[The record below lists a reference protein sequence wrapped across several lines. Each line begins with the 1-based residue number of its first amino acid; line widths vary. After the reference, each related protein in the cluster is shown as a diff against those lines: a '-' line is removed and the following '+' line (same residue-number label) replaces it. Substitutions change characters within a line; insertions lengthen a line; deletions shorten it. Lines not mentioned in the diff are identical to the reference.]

1 MERVIKVARMQ
12 LINKWVFIGLPLL
25 ILGCAF
31 VFSLAIF
38 WIVRENGG
46 EGTMYGG
53 GAQAPMWYF
62 LALGIQ
68 ALTLTFPFSQAMS
81 VSRRSFYL
89 GTVLLFGV
97 CVLALSVFYYL
108 MGLLEKATGGW
119 WMDARFFAL
128 EWVADNNGA
137 VQIGF
142 YFVLMV
148 LLFMVGFLIATIYM
162 RWRTTGLLVF
172 FIALGVLLLGVI
184 ALLTFNQ
191 LWGNFWTWALTWTA
205 AGVTLWGGVVAVVM
219 AGGSYLTLRKAT
231 VA

>member
-1 MERVIKVARMQ
+1 MERIIKVARMQ

-25 ILGCAF
+25 ILGCSFAF
-31 VFSLAIF
+31 SMAIF
-38 WIVRENGG
+38 WIVREAGG
-46 EGTMYGG
+46 EGVVYGG

-68 ALTLTFPFSQAMS
+68 ALTYTFPFSQAMS

-89 GTVLLFGV
+89 GTVLLFGA
-97 CVLALSVFYYL
+97 CALALSVFYYL
-108 MGLLEKATGGW
+108 MGLVEKATGGW
-119 WMDARFFAL
+119 WLDSRFFAL
-128 EWVADNNGA
+128 EWVADNNAA

-148 LLFMVGFLIATIYM
+148 LLFMIGFLIATIYM
-162 RWRTTGLLVF
+162 RWRTTGMLVF
-172 FIALGVLLLGVI
+172 FIGLAVLLLGAV
-184 ALLTFNQ
+184 ALLTFREA
-191 LWGNFWTWALTWTA
+191 WGDFWTWAMTWTA
-205 AGVTLWGGVVAVVM
+205 ASVTLWGAVVAIVL

>member
-1 MERVIKVARMQ
+1 MERVIKVVRMQ

-25 ILGCAF
+25 ILGCSF
-31 VFSLAIF
+31 IFSLAIF
-38 WIVRENGG
+38 WIVREAGA
-46 EGTMYGG
+46 EGAVYGG

-89 GTVLLFGV
+89 GTVLLFSA
-97 CVLALSVFYYL
+97 CALALSIFYYL
-108 MGLLEKATGGW
+108 MGLVEKATGGW
-119 WMDARFFAL
+119 WLDSRFFAL
-128 EWVADNNGA
+128 EWIADNNAA
-137 VQIGF
+137 VQVGF

-148 LLFMVGFLIATIYM
+148 LLFMIGFLIATIYM
-162 RWRTTGLLVF
+162 RWKTTGMVVF
-172 FIALGVLLLGVI
+172 FIGLGVVLLGVA
-184 ALLTFNQ
+184 ALMTFSDF
-191 LWGNFWTWALTWTA
+191 WDNFWSWALTWTA
-205 AGVTLWGGVVAVVM
+205 AGVTLWGGAVAVVM